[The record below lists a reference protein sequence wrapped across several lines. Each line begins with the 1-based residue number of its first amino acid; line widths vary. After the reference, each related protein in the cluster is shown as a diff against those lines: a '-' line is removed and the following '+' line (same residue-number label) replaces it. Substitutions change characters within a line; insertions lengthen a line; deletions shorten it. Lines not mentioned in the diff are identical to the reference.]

1 MYLYF
6 HIYQDCI
13 YIYYITN
20 IYIYIIYKKNN
31 NNNIKNNMY
40 YMCIDAYFQT
50 RHMLKPKP
58 L

>member
-20 IYIYIIYKKNN
+20 IYIIYKKNN